1 MLKSKEILERQ
12 TCWKC
17 REGMLGH
24 VPQSGTCDRGRPA
37 INILDHTTDNYNYI
51 GRPQLVVTLL
61 KSANIAQGRFMS
73 ESHKKKKF

>member
-1 MLKSKEILERQ
+1 MFLSLE
-12 TCWKC
+12 
-17 REGMLGH
+17 
-24 VPQSGTCDRGRPA
+24 PCDRGRPA